1 MRRVLVPVHLISAVG
16 LLGADLALAGL
27 GITGATETALAVQVY
42 PAMSIVATWIMLPL
56 GGLAIVSGLTLAWT
70 QNAKFRP
77 DWVRV
82 KLLITLTLAVA
93 LVAVVA
99 PGLADEAV
107 RARAGATGGNPAFA
121 VGPRSPPHSW
131 WSMSCSEVPSRH
143 ACSIVADKRSR
154 VGRGAW
160 RERAVEDPVPLASR
174 ARLHAWLQSRC
185 AAAVL
190 RRCPA
195 TGRNTGFIGDL

>member
-27 GITGATETALAVQVY
+27 GITGATETAPAVQVY

-56 GGLAIVSGLTLAWT
+56 GGLAIVSGLTLGWM

-77 DWVRV
+77 DWVRA
-82 KLLITLTLAVA
+82 KLLITLTLAIA

-121 VGPRSPPHSW
+121 VGPAVSATLLVVNVVLGTAKPTRLLRRGQAI
-131 WSMSCSEVPSRH
+131 PSR
-143 ACSIVADKRSR
+143 SRSLE
-154 VGRGAW
+154 G
-160 RERAVEDPVPLASR
+160 ASR
-174 ARLHAWLQSRC
+174 
-185 AAAVL
+185 
-190 RRCPA
+190 
-195 TGRNTGFIGDL
+195 

>member
-1 MRRVLVPVHLISAVG
+1 MRRVLLPVHLVSAVG

-27 GITGATETALAVQVY
+27 GITGATETAPAVEIY

-99 PGLADEAV
+99 PGLADEAA
-107 RARAGATGGNPAFA
+107 RAHAGATGGNPAYA
-121 VGPRSPPHSW
+121 IGPTVSAALLVVNVVLGTAKPTRLLRRRPAS
-131 WSMSCSEVPSRH
+131 
-143 ACSIVADKRSR
+143 
-154 VGRGAW
+154 
-160 RERAVEDPVPLASR
+160 RERSLSLEGASR
-174 ARLHAWLQSRC
+174 
-185 AAAVL
+185 
-190 RRCPA
+190 
-195 TGRNTGFIGDL
+195 